1 VLKARHWKVTA
12 AGKIFVAMNMVS
24 FLAFTLG
31 AIFPDVGN
39 QNMGFLS
46 SRSASVICALL
57 AAFLVIYGL
66 KGFRKN
72 ED

>member
-1 VLKARHWKVTA
+1 MLKARHWKVSA

-46 SRSASVICALL
+46 SRLASVICALL
-57 AAFLVIYGL
+57 AAFLVTSGL